1 MEFLHQSKIS
11 TKIPMS
17 LNQGQQLEA
26 YSTKH
31 PQEVLLVKLK
41 IDGELDEVM
50 IFKGFSS
57 SLMRSTAYDPD
68 VPVISDRAEIIAIDR
83 LIAPYKPNAPEY
95 IQQEITWE
103 EFQKQCT

>member
-1 MEFLHQSKIS
+1 
-11 TKIPMS
+11 MS

-41 IDGELDEVM
+41 IDDELDEVM

-57 SLMRSTAYDPD
+57 SLMRATAFDPD
-68 VPVISDRAEIIAIDR
+68 VPVISDRAEIITIDR
-83 LIAPYKPNAPEY
+83 LSAPYQPNAPKY
-95 IQQEITWE
+95 IQQQITWE
-103 EFQKQCT
+103 KFQEQWT